1 MGEQIGVYKGRR
13 SDEWSTPRDLFQ
25 SLDQQY
31 DFTFDV
37 AASKDNARIDQYWT
51 KEDNALTKDWD
62 NSHRYW
68 MNPPFSKAKE
78 FFEKIKTEN
87 GKNKIKLVSIY
98 KASNL
103 ETKTWQEY
111 ILETANWVLFLDKRV
126 NFDSHAGSSNQVPF
140 GSALIGYNLEP
151 PINAKGKLWILKQ

>member
-68 MNPPFSKAKE
+68 MNPPF
-78 FFEKIKTEN
+78 
-87 GKNKIKLVSIY
+87 
-98 KASNL
+98 
-103 ETKTWQEY
+103 
-111 ILETANWVLFLDKRV
+111 
-126 NFDSHAGSSNQVPF
+126 
-140 GSALIGYNLEP
+140 
-151 PINAKGKLWILKQ
+151 